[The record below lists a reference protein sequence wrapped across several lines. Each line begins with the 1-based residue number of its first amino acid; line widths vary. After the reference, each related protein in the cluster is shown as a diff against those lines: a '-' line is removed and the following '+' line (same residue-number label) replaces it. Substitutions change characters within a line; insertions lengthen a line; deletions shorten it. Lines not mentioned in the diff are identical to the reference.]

1 MNVKIDID
9 ITENIMKAYARRNRD
24 QLRVYGILLGTAEG
38 RDCYHVQNCIYG
50 FIYESK
56 ENDVTDGSS
65 TGLQVNIFENF

>member
-9 ITENIMKAYARRNRD
+9 ITENILKAYARRNRD
-24 QLRVYGILLGTAEG
+24 QLRVYGILLGTPQG

-56 ENDVTDGSS
+56 ESDGTDGGS
-65 TGLQVNIFENF
+65 TSVQVNI